1 LPRSLNN
8 TALCASFFSPP
19 SRLTNKDYIEQ
30 RPLEHCIPL
39 NQCGDGEWHAYF
51 RTQVLTVPRSGGYA
65 IERNSR

>member
-19 SRLTNKDYIEQ
+19 SRRTNKDYIEQ

-39 NQCGDGEWHAYF
+39 N
-51 RTQVLTVPRSGGYA
+51 
-65 IERNSR
+65 